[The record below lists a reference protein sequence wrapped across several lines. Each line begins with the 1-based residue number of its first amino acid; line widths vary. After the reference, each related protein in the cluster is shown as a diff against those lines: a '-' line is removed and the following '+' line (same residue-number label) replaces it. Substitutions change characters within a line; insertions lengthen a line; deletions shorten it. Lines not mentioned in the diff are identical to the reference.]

1 MTGARTSLGREAG
14 RQRTVEDMNTS
25 AAQEQHVTDLRGQ
38 RVVILGGTS
47 GIGVATAKAAA
58 RRGAEVTV
66 VSRQPAS
73 VERALT
79 ELPPGARGRA
89 ADLTDPALVGRLF
102 DDLGDIDHLVF
113 TAGEPLALMDV
124 ATLDLDKARE
134 FFALRYFGALGAV
147 RAAVPYLQ
155 PGGSITLT
163 SGIAGRRPGP
173 GWAVAASICG
183 AVESL
188 TRALAVELA
197 PVRVNAVCPGVVRS
211 PLWASMTPASREQLY
226 RDTAASL
233 PAGRVGEVDDI
244 ARAYLFC
251 LTQPF
256 ATGSILTVDGG
267 AALA

>member
-1 MTGARTSLGREAG
+1 M
-14 RQRTVEDMNTS
+14 
-25 AAQEQHVTDLRGQ
+25 DLRGQ

-47 GIGVATAKAAA
+47 GIGLATAKAAA
-58 RRGAEVTV
+58 RHGAKVIV

-73 VERALT
+73 IDRTLA
-79 ELPPGARGRA
+79 ELPPDARGRA
-89 ADLTDPALVGRLF
+89 ADLTDPALVCSLF
-102 DDLGDIDHLVF
+102 GDLGDIDHLVF
-113 TAGEPLALMDV
+113 TAGEPLALTDL
-124 ATLDLDKARE
+124 AALDLDKARE
-134 FFALRYFGALGAV
+134 FFALRYFGALWAV
-147 RAAVPYLQ
+147 HAAAPHLR

-163 SGIAGRRPGP
+163 SGTASRRPGP

-197 PVRVNAVCPGVVRS
+197 PIRVNAVCPGVVRS
-211 PLWASMTPASREQLY
+211 PLWASMSETSREQVY
-226 RDTAASL
+226 RDTAASI

-244 ARAYLFC
+244 AHAYLYC

-267 AALA
+267 TALA

>member
-1 MTGARTSLGREAG
+1 
-14 RQRTVEDMNTS
+14 MNTS

-58 RRGAEVTV
+58 RHGAEVTV

-79 ELPPGARGRA
+79 ELPPGARGRT

-147 RAAVPYLQ
+147 RAAVPYLR